1 MTCGQFVYDSSKVG
15 RGTGEW
21 LCVTLGIWHPYKQA
35 NSVVWSHWGARF
47 LAPYFNHLI
56 PNSNFSASARLV
68 TIVTYFTYIRLALT
82 DFAAELQ
89 DGIKRARKLPAKP
102 LILAYLLDLR
112 DLLFF
117 AIPVVNLLAGCVW

>member
-1 MTCGQFVYDSSKVG
+1 M
-15 RGTGEW
+15 
-21 LCVTLGIWHPYKQA
+21 TLGIWHPFKQA

-68 TIVTYFTYIRLALT
+68 TIVTYFTYIRLALP
-82 DFAAELQ
+82 DFAAELHA
-89 DGIKRARKLPAKP
+89 GIKTRQLPAKS

-117 AIPVVNLLAGCVW
+117 AIPVVSLLACCRVA